1 MVSFWV
7 ADGWSERSVCVCVC
21 VCVGVVL
28 FPAAAGRSSD
38 EVTQRQF
45 ASSWTR
51 VSQLLHSKHPRDT
64 SCLVPVTVSNCAPCG
79 CDGVLYSS
87 VFTCIGALGTPQPNG
102 APC

>member
-1 MVSFWV
+1 MAGLNV
-7 ADGWSERSVCVCVC
+7 VCVCVC
-21 VCVGVVL
+21 VCVGVGVVL

-102 APC
+102 VPP